1 MTESVHAIT
10 RELQDAHASYI
21 QWYRGKRTANSGH
34 GLGQVTEQFSLTMSA
49 AFRPE
54 EMYEVVPEG
63 TDVYN
68 DIVRNLPNWAKDELQ
83 DVILYRDRLMALC
96 NDDGGQQY
104 AIIYNDEVHAWP
116 ELSDCIASVD
126 AVIDYEI
133 YTGDK
138 NNATT

>member
-10 RELQDAHASYI
+10 QELQDAHKRYI
-21 QWYRGKRTANSGH
+21 QWYRAKRTANSGK
-34 GLGQVTEQFSLTMSA
+34 GLAQVTEQFSLTMSA

-54 EMYEVVPEG
+54 EMYEVVPES
-63 TDVYN
+63 TDIYT
-68 DIVRNLPNWAKDELQ
+68 DMVRNLPNWAKDSVQ
-83 DVILYRDRLMALC
+83 DVILYRDRLMVLC

-104 AIIYNDEVHAWP
+104 AIIYNDEVHSWP

-133 YTGDK
+133 YTGEE
-138 NNATT
+138 